1 MGKLLADYRLFS
13 STLTLILLCQREKLG
28 LGFFNTVKCW
38 CIKGLNIHQ
47 LELFQEH
54 KKMFYQAMKRQKQ
67 KTVEALKLSYKA
79 LKIKEW
85 HYDNSRYTRL
95 REAVEKAQGNKKELP
110 Y

>member
-1 MGKLLADYRLFS
+1 
-13 STLTLILLCQREKLG
+13 
-28 LGFFNTVKCW
+28 
-38 CIKGLNIHQ
+38 
-47 LELFQEH
+47 
-54 KKMFYQAMKRQKQ
+54 MFYQAMKRQKQ